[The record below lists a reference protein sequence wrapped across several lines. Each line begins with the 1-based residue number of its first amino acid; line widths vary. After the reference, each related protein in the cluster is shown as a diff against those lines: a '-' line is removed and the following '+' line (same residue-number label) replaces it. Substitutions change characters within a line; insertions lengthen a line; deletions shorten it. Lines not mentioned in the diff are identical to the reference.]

1 MTSFTENRNK
11 IPGEMKLNNFAR
23 TPKDILQKNV
33 QKGKLAEEIAKQ
45 DYIEHGFEIIETG
58 IGSDFV
64 AKKKIEN
71 SIYQIYVDVKSGK
84 SKLTKKQK
92 QTKNKLKKQK
102 IPFDEY
108 RVTDEYLEFQI
119 ENNSKLQEFSNESNF
134 DLSQFTGNFIIQ
146 DPTDCPNCGL
156 SASSFDEIVSKF
168 GLRNMSNE
176 TVRIQSECETV
187 EIILGGVKN
196 KMQDL

>member
-23 TPKDILQKNV
+23 TQKDILQKNV

-134 DLSQFTGNFIIQ
+134 DLSQFIGNFVIQ
-146 DPTDCPNCGL
+146 DSTDCPNCGL
-156 SASSFDEIVSKF
+156 SASSFDEIISKF

-176 TVRIQSECETV
+176 TVRVQFECETV

-196 KMQDL
+196 EV